1 MTTETPYAQGIA
13 QDIADAAYFFQRELE
28 QQKRKTV
35 NNTEAN
41 TILQT
46 VHTYAE
52 EHLDDTLKEK
62 LYEYLPSARDPY
74 STLDEEQ
81 YKSNVV
87 LYTNNRLK
95 GAGLKYD
102 DYLYR
107 SEEQYDVVFDALITL
122 DKELAVVVYLIT
134 DTPHND
140 EVLGYITPHEDD
152 TLLFT
157 LDDTSAAQKLFDI
170 LDEHAIR
177 DLSVVKK

>member
-1 MTTETPYAQGIA
+1 MITETPYAKSVA

-28 QQKRKTV
+28 QQKKSAV
-35 NNTEAN
+35 NNTEAH
-41 TILQT
+41 TVLQT

-52 EHLDDTLKEK
+52 EYLDDALKEK
-62 LYEYLPSARDPY
+62 LYYYLPSARDPY

-95 GAGLKYD
+95 GSGLKYD

-122 DKELAVVVYLIT
+122 DQELAIVAYLIA

-140 EVLGYITPHEDD
+140 EVLGYITPNEDN

-157 LDDTSAAQKLFDI
+157 LDDTPAAQKLFDI

-177 DLSVVKK
+177 DLTVVKK

>member
-1 MTTETPYAQGIA
+1 MTTETPYTKSVA
-13 QDIADAAYFFQRELE
+13 QDIADAVYFFQRELE
-28 QQKRKTV
+28 QQKRKTMT
-35 NNTEAN
+35 NTEVN

-52 EHLDDTLKEK
+52 EHLDDSLKEK
-62 LYEYLPSARDPY
+62 LYEYLPSARNPY
-74 STLDEEQ
+74 GSLDEEQ
-81 YKSNVV
+81 YKNNVV

-107 SEEQYDVVFDALITL
+107 SEDQYDVVFDALIDL
-122 DKELAVVVYLIT
+122 YQELTVVVYLVA

-140 EVLGYITPHEDD
+140 EVLGHIIPNEDN

-157 LDDTSAAQKLFDI
+157 LDDTPAAQKLFDI
-170 LDEHAIR
+170 LHEHAIR
-177 DLSVVKK
+177 DLTVTKK